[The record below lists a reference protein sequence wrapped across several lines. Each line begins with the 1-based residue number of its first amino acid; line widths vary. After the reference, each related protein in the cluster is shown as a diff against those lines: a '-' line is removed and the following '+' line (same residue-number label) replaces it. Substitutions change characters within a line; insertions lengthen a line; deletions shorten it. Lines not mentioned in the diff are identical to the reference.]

1 MMGMI
6 MGIIRIKIIVSKTT
20 RTIIIINTRIT
31 INSQAIKTKMIIRLS
46 NLPQVKFNHK
56 QKEVQLKRRSLSK
69 WISQK
74 MMAKKKRNLVQKV
87 EVKLIE
93 LEPWQ
98 DFLLMIN
105 LVKMKDLILVN
116 KVYLIQRLPQLA
128 EEKHWHLNI
137 NATTEKWQCV
147 FLDQNKE
154 VKEQMYTRNI
164 ILRVPT
170 V

>member
-46 NLPQVKFNHK
+46 SLPQVKFNHK

-116 KVYLIQRLPQLA
+116 KV
-128 EEKHWHLNI
+128 
-137 NATTEKWQCV
+137 
-147 FLDQNKE
+147 
-154 VKEQMYTRNI
+154 
-164 ILRVPT
+164 
-170 V
+170 